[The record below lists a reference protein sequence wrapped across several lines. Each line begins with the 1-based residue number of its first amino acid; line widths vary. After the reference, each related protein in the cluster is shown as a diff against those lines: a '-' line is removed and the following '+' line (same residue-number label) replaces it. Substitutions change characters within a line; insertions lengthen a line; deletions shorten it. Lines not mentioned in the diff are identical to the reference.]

1 MRRKSQIATNARPP
15 VPLDLHLA
23 PGYRGLLR
31 AGRQHSDLNQY
42 QVTEFSLDDVNQA
55 VEHAAGDN
63 PFMLTVV
70 RP

>member
-1 MRRKSQIATNARPP
+1 MRNSITVRGQWMFPRAAAARL
-15 VPLDLHLA
+15 VSLVRA
-23 PGYRGLLR
+23 GLL
-31 AGRQHSDLNQY
+31 DLNQY

-55 VEHAAGDN
+55 VEHAAGDK